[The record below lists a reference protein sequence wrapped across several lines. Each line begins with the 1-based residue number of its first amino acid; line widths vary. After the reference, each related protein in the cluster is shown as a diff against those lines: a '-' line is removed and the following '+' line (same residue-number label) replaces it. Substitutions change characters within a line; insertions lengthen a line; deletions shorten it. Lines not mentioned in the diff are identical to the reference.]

1 MTKILIT
8 EFIDSQSLQNINKK
22 FDVIYKKDAWQN
34 KDFLEKEIQKFDGI
48 IVRNKTSLDKNILI
62 NASNLKFI
70 GRLGVGL
77 DNIDTEYCKKN
88 NIIVQPATGMN
99 SDSVAEYVVN
109 SSLTLLKKTQ
119 IINELTLQGKWPR
132 TSIVTKELKGKIL
145 GLIGFGDIS
154 KKVLKLVNVFDVT
167 CIAYDPFITLKQMEA
182 DNVKKVSFDEILNLA
197 DIISIHVPLNN
208 DTKYLFDRQAFI
220 KMKKQPI
227 IINSSRGGVI
237 NENDLIDAYKNK
249 YISGFALDV
258 FENEPVNETFYKN
271 ISNDMNCI
279 LTPHI
284 AGVTEESN
292 VRVSNFIIDK
302 TNKFFEN
309 FKD

>member
-34 KDFLEKEIQKFDGI
+34 KDFLEREIQKFDGI

-208 DTKYLFDRQAFI
+208 DTKYLFDRQVFI

-237 NENDLIDAYKNK
+237 NENDLIDAYRNK

-271 ISNDMNCI
+271 ISKDMNCI

>member
-1 MTKILIT
+1 MKNILIT
-8 EFIDSQSLQNINKK
+8 EFMNEDSIAILRKNFNVKY
-22 FDVIYKKDAWQN
+22 DLNLYKDEEQIK
-34 KDFLEKEIQKFDGI
+34 KEISNFEVI
-48 IVRNKTSLDKNILI
+48 IVRNKTQLKKTILD
-62 NASNLKFI
+62 NALKLKLI

-77 DNIDTEYCKKN
+77 DNIDKKYCEKKN
-88 NIIVQPATGMN
+88 IHIQTAKGMN

-109 SSLTLLKKTQ
+109 SSLTLLKKTH
-119 IINELTLQGKWPR
+119 IIKEQTLQGKWPR
-132 TSIVTKELKGKIL
+132 TSIVTKELKGKTL

-154 KKVLKLVNVFDVT
+154 KKVLNLVNVFDVS
-167 CIAYDPFITLKQMEA
+167 CIAYDPFITSKQMEA
-182 DNVKKVSFDEILNLA
+182 ENVKKVSFDEILNLA
-197 DIISIHVPLNN
+197 NIISIHVPLNN
-208 DTKYLFDRQAFI
+208 ETKYLFDRQAFI

-237 NENDLIDAYKNK
+237 NEKDLIDAYKNK

-258 FENEPVNETFYKN
+258 FENEPVNEAFYNN
-271 ISNDMNCI
+271 ITNDMNCI

-284 AGVTEESN
+284 AGVTAESN

>member
-34 KDFLEKEIQKFDGI
+34 KDFLEREIQKFDGM
-48 IVRNKTSLDKNILI
+48 IVRNKTSLDKKILI

-109 SSLTLLKKTQ
+109 SSLTLLKKTH
-119 IINELTLQGKWPR
+119 IIKEQTLQGKWPR
-132 TSIVTKELKGKIL
+132 TSIVTKELKGKTL

-154 KKVLKLVNVFDVT
+154 KKVLNLVNVFDVS

-182 DNVKKVSFDEILNLA
+182 ENVKKVSFDEILNLA

-208 DTKYLFDRQAFI
+208 ETKYLFDRQAFI

-237 NENDLIDAYKNK
+237 NEKDLIDAYKNK

-258 FENEPVNETFYKN
+258 FENEPVNEAFYNN
-271 ISNDMNCI
+271 ITYDMNCI

-284 AGVTEESN
+284 AGVTAESN

>member
-8 EFIDSQSLQNINKK
+8 EFIDSQSLQNINNK

-48 IVRNKTSLDKNILI
+48 IVRNKTILDKDILT

-77 DNIDTEYCKKN
+77 DNIDTEYCKRN

-119 IINELTLQGKWPR
+119 IINEQTLQGKWPR
-132 TSIVTKELKGKIL
+132 TTIVTKELKGKIL

-154 KKVLKLVNVFDVT
+154 KKVLNLVNVFDVT
-167 CIAYDPFITLKQMEA
+167 CIAYDPFITSKQMEA
-182 DNVKKVSFDEILNLA
+182 DNVKKVSFDEILNLS

-208 DTKYLFDRQAFI
+208 ETKYLFDRQAFI
-220 KMKKQPI
+220 RMKKQPI

-237 NENDLIDAYKNK
+237 NEKDLIDAYKNK

>member
-34 KDFLEKEIQKFDGI
+34 KDFLEREIQKFDGI
-48 IVRNKTSLDKNILI
+48 IVRNKTSLDKKILI

-99 SDSVAEYVVN
+99 SDSVAEYVLN
-109 SSLTLLKKTQ
+109 SSLTLLKKTH
-119 IINELTLQGKWPR
+119 IIKEQTLQGKWPR
-132 TSIVTKELKGKIL
+132 TSIVTKELKGKTF

-154 KKVLKLVNVFDVT
+154 KKVLNLVNVFDVS
-167 CIAYDPFITLKQMEA
+167 CIAYDPFITSKQMEA
-182 DNVKKVSFDEILNLA
+182 ENVKKVSFDEILNLA
-197 DIISIHVPLNN
+197 NIISIHVPLNN
-208 DTKYLFDRQAFI
+208 ETKYLFDRQAFI

-237 NENDLIDAYKNK
+237 NEKDLIDAYKNK

-258 FENEPVNETFYKN
+258 FENEPVNEEFFNN
-271 ISNDMNCI
+271 ITNDMNCI
-279 LTPHI
+279 LSPHI
-284 AGVTEESN
+284 AGVTAESN

-302 TNKFFEN
+302 TNKFFEY

>member
-1 MTKILIT
+1 MIKILIT

-34 KDFLEKEIQKFDGI
+34 KDFLEKEIQKFDGV

-109 SSLTLLKKTQ
+109 SSLTLLKKSQ
-119 IINELTLQGKWPR
+119 IINEQTLQGKWPR
-132 TSIVTKELKGKIL
+132 TSIVTKELKGKTL

-154 KKVLKLVNVFDVT
+154 KKVLKLINVFDVA
-167 CIAYDPFITLKQMEA
+167 CIAYDPFINSKQMEV
-182 DNVKKVSFDEILNLA
+182 DNIKKVSFDEILNLA

-208 DTKYLFDRQAFI
+208 ETKYLFDRQAFI

-227 IINSSRGGVI
+227 IINSSRGGII
-237 NENDLIDAYKNK
+237 NEKDLIDAYRNK

-284 AGVTEESN
+284 AGVTAESN

>member
-34 KDFLEKEIQKFDGI
+34 KDFLEREIQKFDGI
-48 IVRNKTSLDKNILI
+48 IVRNKTSLDKKILI

-109 SSLTLLKKTQ
+109 SSLTLLRKTH
-119 IINELTLQGKWPR
+119 IIKEQTIQGKWPR
-132 TSIVTKELKGKIL
+132 TSIVTKELKGKTL

-154 KKVLKLVNVFDVT
+154 KKVLNLVNVFDAVSYT
-167 CIAYDPFITLKQMEA
+167 HLTLPT
-182 DNVKKVSFDEILNLA
+182 ILL
-197 DIISIHVPLNN
+197 V
-208 DTKYLFDRQAFI
+208 
-220 KMKKQPI
+220 
-227 IINSSRGGVI
+227 
-237 NENDLIDAYKNK
+237 
-249 YISGFALDV
+249 
-258 FENEPVNETFYKN
+258 
-271 ISNDMNCI
+271 
-279 LTPHI
+279 
-284 AGVTEESN
+284 
-292 VRVSNFIIDK
+292 
-302 TNKFFEN
+302 
-309 FKD
+309 

>member
-1 MTKILIT
+1 MTNILIT
-8 EFIDSQSLQNINKK
+8 EFIDSHSLQNINKE

-48 IVRNKTSLDKNILI
+48 IVRNKTILDKDILT

-77 DNIDTEYCKKN
+77 DNIDTEYCKRN

-119 IINELTLQGKWPR
+119 IINEQTLQGKWPR
-132 TSIVTKELKGKIL
+132 TTIVTKELKGKIL

-154 KKVLKLVNVFDVT
+154 KKVLNLVNVFDVT
-167 CIAYDPFITLKQMEA
+167 CIAYDPFITSKQMEA
-182 DNVKKVSFDEILNLA
+182 DNVKKVSFDEILNLS

-208 DTKYLFDRQAFI
+208 ETKYLFDRQAFI
-220 KMKKQPI
+220 RMKKQPI

-237 NENDLIDAYKNK
+237 NEKDLIDAYKNK

-258 FENEPVNETFYKN
+258 FENEPINETFYKN

>member
-1 MTKILIT
+1 MTNILIT
-8 EFIDSQSLQNINKK
+8 EFIDSHSLQNINKE
-22 FDVIYKKDAWQN
+22 FEVIYKKDAWQN

-48 IVRNKTSLDKNILI
+48 IVRNKTILDKDILT

-77 DNIDTEYCKKN
+77 DNIDTEYCKRN

-119 IINELTLQGKWPR
+119 IINEQTLQGKWPR
-132 TSIVTKELKGKIL
+132 TSIVTKELKGKTL

-154 KKVLKLVNVFDVT
+154 KKVLKLINVFDVA
-167 CIAYDPFITLKQMEA
+167 CIAYDPFINSKQMEV
-182 DNVKKVSFDEILNLA
+182 DNIKKVSFDEILNLA

-208 DTKYLFDRQAFI
+208 ETKYLFDRQAFI

-227 IINSSRGGVI
+227 IINSSRGGII
-237 NENDLIDAYKNK
+237 NEKDLIDAYRNK

-258 FENEPVNETFYKN
+258 FENEPINETFYKN

-284 AGVTEESN
+284 AGVTVESN

>member
-34 KDFLEKEIQKFDGI
+34 KDFLEREIQKFDGI

-109 SSLTLLKKTQ
+109 SSLTLLKKTH
-119 IINELTLQGKWPR
+119 IIKEQTLQGKWPR
-132 TSIVTKELKGKIL
+132 TSIVTKELKGKTL

-154 KKVLKLVNVFDVT
+154 KKVLNLVNVFDVT
-167 CIAYDPFITLKQMEA
+167 CIAYDPFLTSTQMQAE
-182 DNVKKVSFDEILNLA
+182 NVKKVSFDEILNLA

-208 DTKYLFDRQAFI
+208 ETKYLFDRQTFI

-237 NENDLIDAYKNK
+237 NEKDLIDAYKNK

>member
-34 KDFLEKEIQKFDGI
+34 KDFLEREIQKFDGI
-48 IVRNKTSLDKNILI
+48 IVRNKTSLDKKILI

-109 SSLTLLKKTQ
+109 SSLTLLKKTH
-119 IINELTLQGKWPR
+119 IIKEQTLQGKWPR
-132 TSIVTKELKGKIL
+132 TSIVTKELKGKTL

-154 KKVLKLVNVFDVT
+154 KKVLNLVNVFDVS
-167 CIAYDPFITLKQMEA
+167 CIAYDPFITSKQMEA
-182 DNVKKVSFDEILNLA
+182 ANVKKVLFDEILNLA

-208 DTKYLFDRQAFI
+208 ETKYLFDRQAFI

-237 NENDLIDAYKNK
+237 NEKDLIDAYKNK

>member
-8 EFIDSQSLQNINKK
+8 EFIDSQSLQNINNK

-48 IVRNKTSLDKNILI
+48 IVRNKTSLDKKILI

-109 SSLTLLKKTQ
+109 SSLTLLKKTH
-119 IINELTLQGKWPR
+119 IIKEQTLQGKWPR
-132 TSIVTKELKGKIL
+132 TSIVTNELKGKTF

-154 KKVLKLVNVFDVT
+154 KKVLNLVNVFEVS
-167 CIAYDPFITLKQMEA
+167 CIAYDPFITSKQMEA
-182 DNVKKVSFDEILNLA
+182 ENVKKVSFDEILNLA
-197 DIISIHVPLNN
+197 NIISIHVPLNN
-208 DTKYLFDRQAFI
+208 ETKYLFDRQAFI

-237 NENDLIDAYKNK
+237 NEKDLIDAYKNK

>member
-1 MTKILIT
+1 MIKILIT

-34 KDFLEKEIQKFDGI
+34 KDFLEKEIQKFDGV

-109 SSLTLLKKTQ
+109 SSLTLLKKSQ
-119 IINELTLQGKWPR
+119 IINEQTLQGKWPR
-132 TSIVTKELKGKIL
+132 TSIVTKELKGKTF

-154 KKVLKLVNVFDVT
+154 KKVLKLINVFDVA
-167 CIAYDPFITLKQMEA
+167 CIAYDPFINSKQMEV
-182 DNVKKVSFDEILNLA
+182 DNIKKVSFDEILNLA

-208 DTKYLFDRQAFI
+208 ETKYLFDRQAFI

-227 IINSSRGGVI
+227 IINSSRGGII
-237 NENDLIDAYKNK
+237 NEKDLIDAYKNK

-258 FENEPVNETFYKN
+258 FENEPINETFYKN

-284 AGVTEESN
+284 AGVTAESN

>member
-1 MTKILIT
+1 
-8 EFIDSQSLQNINKK
+8 
-22 FDVIYKKDAWQN
+22 
-34 KDFLEKEIQKFDGI
+34 
-48 IVRNKTSLDKNILI
+48 
-62 NASNLKFI
+62 
-70 GRLGVGL
+70 
-77 DNIDTEYCKKN
+77 
-88 NIIVQPATGMN
+88 MN

-109 SSLTLLKKTQ
+109 SSLTLLKKTH
-119 IINELTLQGKWPR
+119 IIKEQTLQGKWPR
-132 TSIVTKELKGKIL
+132 TSIVTKELKGKTL

-154 KKVLKLVNVFDVT
+154 KKVLKLINVFDVA
-167 CIAYDPFITLKQMEA
+167 CIAYDPFINSKQMEV
-182 DNVKKVSFDEILNLA
+182 DNIKKVSFDEILNLA

-208 DTKYLFDRQAFI
+208 KTKYLFDRQAFI

-237 NENDLIDAYKNK
+237 NEKDLIDAYKNK

-258 FENEPVNETFYKN
+258 FENEPVNEAFYNN
-271 ISNDMNCI
+271 ITNDMNCI

-284 AGVTEESN
+284 AGVTAESN

>member
-34 KDFLEKEIQKFDGI
+34 KDFLEREIQKFDGI
-48 IVRNKTSLDKNILI
+48 IVRNKTSLDKKILI

-99 SDSVAEYVVN
+99 SDSVAEYVLN
-109 SSLTLLKKTQ
+109 SSLTLLKKTH
-119 IINELTLQGKWPR
+119 IIKEQTLQGKWPR
-132 TSIVTKELKGKIL
+132 TSIVTKELKGKTL

-154 KKVLKLVNVFDVT
+154 KKVLNLVNVFDVS
-167 CIAYDPFITLKQMEA
+167 CIAYDPFITSKQMETE
-182 DNVKKVSFDEILNLA
+182 NVKKVSFDEILNLA

-208 DTKYLFDRQAFI
+208 ETKYLFDRQAFI

-227 IINSSRGGVI
+227 IINSSRGGII
-237 NENDLIDAYKNK
+237 NEKDLIDAYKNK

-258 FENEPVNETFYKN
+258 FENEPVNEAFYNN
-271 ISNDMNCI
+271 ITNDMNCF

-284 AGVTEESN
+284 AGVTAESN

>member
-48 IVRNKTSLDKNILI
+48 IVRNKTSLDKKILI

-109 SSLTLLKKTQ
+109 SSLTLLKKSQ
-119 IINELTLQGKWPR
+119 IINEQTLQGKWPR
-132 TSIVTKELKGKIL
+132 TSIVTKELKGKTL

-154 KKVLKLVNVFDVT
+154 KKVLKLINVFDVA
-167 CIAYDPFITLKQMEA
+167 CIAYDPFINSKQMEV
-182 DNVKKVSFDEILNLA
+182 DNIKKVSFDEILNLA

-208 DTKYLFDRQAFI
+208 ETKYLFDRQAFI

-227 IINSSRGGVI
+227 IINSSRGGII
-237 NENDLIDAYKNK
+237 NEKDLIDAYRNK

-258 FENEPVNETFYKN
+258 FENEPINETFYKN

-284 AGVTEESN
+284 AGVTAESN

>member
-34 KDFLEKEIQKFDGI
+34 KDFLEREIQKFDGI
-48 IVRNKTSLDKNILI
+48 IVRNKTSLDKKILI

-109 SSLTLLKKTQ
+109 SSLTLLKKTH
-119 IINELTLQGKWPR
+119 IIKEQTLQGKWPR
-132 TSIVTKELKGKIL
+132 TSIVTKELKGKTL

-154 KKVLKLVNVFDVT
+154 KKVLNLVNVFDVS
-167 CIAYDPFITLKQMEA
+167 CIAYDPFITSKQMEA
-182 DNVKKVSFDEILNLA
+182 ENVKKVSFDEILNLA

-208 DTKYLFDRQAFI
+208 ETKYLFDRQAFI

-237 NENDLIDAYKNK
+237 NEKDLIDAYKNK

-258 FENEPVNETFYKN
+258 FENEPVNETFYNN
-271 ISNDMNCI
+271 ITNDMNCI

-284 AGVTEESN
+284 AGVTAESN

>member
-8 EFIDSQSLQNINKK
+8 EFMDSQSLQNINKK

-34 KDFLEKEIQKFDGI
+34 KDFLEREIQKFDGI
-48 IVRNKTSLDKNILI
+48 IVRNKTSLDKKILI

-109 SSLTLLKKTQ
+109 SSLTLLKKTH
-119 IINELTLQGKWPR
+119 IIKEQTLQGKWPR
-132 TSIVTKELKGKIL
+132 TSIVTKELKGKTF

-154 KKVLKLVNVFDVT
+154 KKVLNLVNVFDVI
-167 CIAYDPFITLKQMEA
+167 CIAYDPFITSIQMEA
-182 DNVKKVSFDEILNLA
+182 ENVKKVSFDEILNLA
-197 DIISIHVPLNN
+197 NIISIHVPLNN
-208 DTKYLFDRQAFI
+208 ETKYLFDRQAFI

-237 NENDLIDAYKNK
+237 NEKDLIDAYKNK

-258 FENEPVNETFYKN
+258 FENEPVNEAFYNN
-271 ISNDMNCI
+271 IANDMNCI

-284 AGVTEESN
+284 AGVTAESN

>member
-1 MTKILIT
+1 MIKILIT

-34 KDFLEKEIQKFDGI
+34 KDFLEKEIQKFDGV
-48 IVRNKTSLDKNILI
+48 IVRNKTNLDKNILI

-109 SSLTLLKKTQ
+109 SSLTLLKKSQ
-119 IINELTLQGKWPR
+119 IINEQTLQGKWPR
-132 TSIVTKELKGKIL
+132 TSIVTKELKGKTL

-154 KKVLKLVNVFDVT
+154 KKVLKLINVFDVT
-167 CIAYDPFITLKQMEA
+167 CMAYDPFIKSKQMEV
-182 DNVKKVSFDEILNLA
+182 DNIKKVSFDEILNLA

-208 DTKYLFDRQAFI
+208 ETKYLFDRQAFI

-227 IINSSRGGVI
+227 IINSSRGGII
-237 NENDLIDAYKNK
+237 NEKDLIDAYRNK

-258 FENEPVNETFYKN
+258 FENEPINETFYKN

-284 AGVTEESN
+284 AGVTAESN

>member
-48 IVRNKTSLDKNILI
+48 IVRNKTSLDKKILI

-109 SSLTLLKKTQ
+109 SSLTLLKKTH
-119 IINELTLQGKWPR
+119 IIKEQTLQGKWPR
-132 TSIVTKELKGKIL
+132 TSIVTKELKGKTL

-154 KKVLKLVNVFDVT
+154 KKVLNLVNVFDVS
-167 CIAYDPFITLKQMEA
+167 CIAYDPFITSTQMEA
-182 DNVKKVSFDEILNLA
+182 ENVKKVSFDEILNLA

-208 DTKYLFDRQAFI
+208 ETKYLFDRQAFI

-237 NENDLIDAYKNK
+237 NEKDLIDAYKNK

-258 FENEPVNETFYKN
+258 FENEPVNEVFYNN
-271 ISNDMNCI
+271 ITNDMNCI

-284 AGVTEESN
+284 AGVTAESN

>member
-34 KDFLEKEIQKFDGI
+34 KDFLEREIQKFDGI
-48 IVRNKTSLDKNILI
+48 IVRNKTSLDKKILI

-109 SSLTLLKKTQ
+109 SSLTLLKKTH
-119 IINELTLQGKWPR
+119 IIKEQTIQGKWPR
-132 TSIVTKELKGKIL
+132 TSIVTKELKGKTL

-154 KKVLKLVNVFDVT
+154 KKVSNLVNVFDVS
-167 CIAYDPFITLKQMEA
+167 CIAYDPFITSKQMEVE
-182 DNVKKVSFDEILNLA
+182 NVKKVSFDEILNLA
-197 DIISIHVPLNN
+197 NIISIHVPLNN
-208 DTKYLFDRQAFI
+208 ETKYLFDRQAFI

-237 NENDLIDAYKNK
+237 NEKDLIDAYKNK

-258 FENEPVNETFYKN
+258 FENEPVNEVFYNN
-271 ISNDMNCI
+271 ITNDMNCI

-284 AGVTEESN
+284 AGVTAESN

>member
-109 SSLTLLKKTQ
+109 SSLTLLKKSQ
-119 IINELTLQGKWPR
+119 ILNEQTLQGKWPR

-154 KKVLKLVNVFDVT
+154 KKVLKLINVFDVT
-167 CIAYDPFITLKQMEA
+167 CIAYDPFINSKQMEV
-182 DNVKKVSFDEILNLA
+182 DNIKKVSFDEILNLA
-197 DIISIHVPLNN
+197 DIISIHVPLNKE
-208 DTKYLFDRQAFI
+208 TKYLFDKHAFI

-227 IINSSRGGVI
+227 IINSSRGGII
-237 NENDLIDAYKNK
+237 NEKDLIDAYKNK

-258 FENEPVNETFYKN
+258 FENEPINETFYKN

-284 AGVTEESN
+284 AGVTAESN

>member
-1 MTKILIT
+1 MIKILIT

-34 KDFLEKEIQKFDGI
+34 KDFLEKEIQKFDGV

-119 IINELTLQGKWPR
+119 IIKEQTLQGKWPR
-132 TSIVTKELKGKIL
+132 TSIVTKELKGKTL

-154 KKVLKLVNVFDVT
+154 KKVLKLINVFDVA
-167 CIAYDPFITLKQMEA
+167 CIAYDPFINSKQMEV
-182 DNVKKVSFDEILNLA
+182 DNIKKVSFDEILNLA

-208 DTKYLFDRQAFI
+208 ETKYLFDRQAFI

-227 IINSSRGGVI
+227 IINSSRGGII
-237 NENDLIDAYKNK
+237 NEKDLIDAYRNK

-258 FENEPVNETFYKN
+258 FENEPINETFYKN

-284 AGVTEESN
+284 AGVTAESN

>member
-34 KDFLEKEIQKFDGI
+34 KDFLEKEIQKFDGV

-109 SSLTLLKKTQ
+109 SSLTLLKKTH
-119 IINELTLQGKWPR
+119 IIKEQTLQGKWPR
-132 TSIVTKELKGKIL
+132 TSIVTKELKGKTL

-154 KKVLKLVNVFDVT
+154 KKVLKLINVFDVA
-167 CIAYDPFITLKQMEA
+167 CIAYDPFINSKQMEV
-182 DNVKKVSFDEILNLA
+182 DNIKKVSFDEILNLA
-197 DIISIHVPLNN
+197 DIISIHVPLNKE
-208 DTKYLFDRQAFI
+208 TKYLFDRQAFI

-227 IINSSRGGVI
+227 IINSSRGGII
-237 NENDLIDAYKNK
+237 NEKDLIDAYRNK

-258 FENEPVNETFYKN
+258 FENEPINETFYKN

-284 AGVTEESN
+284 AGVTAESN

>member
-34 KDFLEKEIQKFDGI
+34 KDFLEREIHKFDGI
-48 IVRNKTSLDKNILI
+48 IVRNKTSLDKKILI

-109 SSLTLLKKTQ
+109 SSLTLLKKTH
-119 IINELTLQGKWPR
+119 IIKEQTLQGKWPR
-132 TSIVTKELKGKIL
+132 TSIVTKELKGKTL

-154 KKVLKLVNVFDVT
+154 KKVLNLVNVFDVS
-167 CIAYDPFITLKQMEA
+167 CIAYDPFITSKQMEA
-182 DNVKKVSFDEILNLA
+182 ENVKKVSFDEILNLA

-208 DTKYLFDRQAFI
+208 ETKYLFDRQAFI

-237 NENDLIDAYKNK
+237 NEKDLIDAYKNK

-258 FENEPVNETFYKN
+258 FENEPVNEAFYNN
-271 ISNDMNCI
+271 ITNDMNLSLI
-279 LTPHI
+279 HI
-284 AGVTEESN
+284 
-292 VRVSNFIIDK
+292 
-302 TNKFFEN
+302 
-309 FKD
+309 

>member
-1 MTKILIT
+1 MIKILIT

-34 KDFLEKEIQKFDGI
+34 KDFLEKEIQKFDGV

-109 SSLTLLKKTQ
+109 SSLTLLKKSQ
-119 IINELTLQGKWPR
+119 IINEQTLQGKWPR
-132 TSIVTKELKGKIL
+132 TSIVTKELKGKTL

-154 KKVLKLVNVFDVT
+154 KKVLKLINVFDVA
-167 CIAYDPFITLKQMEA
+167 CIAYDPFINSKQMEV
-182 DNVKKVSFDEILNLA
+182 DNIKKVSFDEILNLA

-208 DTKYLFDRQAFI
+208 ETKYLFDRQAFI

-227 IINSSRGGVI
+227 IINSSRGGII
-237 NENDLIDAYKNK
+237 NEKDLIDAYRNK

-258 FENEPVNETFYKN
+258 FENEPINETFYKN

-284 AGVTEESN
+284 AGVTAESN

>member
-1 MTKILIT
+1 MIKILIT

-99 SDSVAEYVVN
+99 SNSVAEYVVN
-109 SSLTLLKKTQ
+109 SSLTLLKKSQ
-119 IINELTLQGKWPR
+119 IINEQTLQGKWPR
-132 TSIVTKELKGKIL
+132 TSIITKELKGKTF

-154 KKVLKLVNVFDVT
+154 KKVLKLINVFDVA
-167 CIAYDPFITLKQMEA
+167 CIAYDPFINSKQMEV
-182 DNVKKVSFDEILNLA
+182 DNIKKVSFDEILNLA

-208 DTKYLFDRQAFI
+208 ETKYLFDRQAFI

-227 IINSSRGGVI
+227 IINSSRGGII
-237 NENDLIDAYKNK
+237 NEKDLIDAYRNK

-258 FENEPVNETFYKN
+258 FENEPINETFYKN

-284 AGVTEESN
+284 AGVTAESN

>member
-1 MTKILIT
+1 MTRILIT
-8 EFIDSQSLQNINKK
+8 EFIDSQSLQNINKA

-34 KDFLEKEIQKFDGI
+34 IDYLKKEIQKFDGI
-48 IVRNKTSLDKNILI
+48 IIRNKTILDKNILI

-77 DNIDTEYCKKN
+77 DNIDTEYSKN
-88 NIIVQPATGMN
+88 NNIFVQPATGMN
-99 SDSVAEYVVN
+99 ADSVAEYVIN
-109 SSLTLLKKTQ
+109 SSLTLLKKTK
-119 IINELTLQGKWPR
+119 IINDQTLKGKWPR
-132 TSIVTKELKGKIL
+132 TSIITKELKGKIL

-154 KKVLKLVNVFDVT
+154 KKVLKLAGAFDVSS
-167 CIAYDPFITLKQMEA
+167 IAYDPFISHKEMEA
-182 DNVKKVSFDEILNLA
+182 VNVKKVSFDEILNLS
-197 DIISIHVPLNN
+197 DIISIHVPLN
-208 DTKYLFDRQAFI
+208 DETKYLFDRRSFT

-237 NENDLIDAYKNK
+237 NEKDLIDAYTNN

-258 FENEPVNETFYKN
+258 FENEPVNESLYKN

-284 AGVTEESN
+284 AGITVESN

>member
-34 KDFLEKEIQKFDGI
+34 KDFLEREIQKFDGI

-77 DNIDTEYCKKN
+77 DNIDTEYCKNN

-119 IINELTLQGKWPR
+119 IIKEQTLQGKWPR

-208 DTKYLFDRQAFI
+208 DTKYLFDRQVFI

-237 NENDLIDAYKNK
+237 NESDLIDAYRNK

-271 ISNDMNCI
+271 ISKDMNCI

>member
-48 IVRNKTSLDKNILI
+48 IVRNKTSLDKKILI
-62 NASNLKFI
+62 SASNLKFI

-77 DNIDTEYCKKN
+77 DNIDTEYCKNN

-167 CIAYDPFITLKQMEA
+167 CIAYDPFITLKEMEA

-208 DTKYLFDRQAFI
+208 DTKYLFDRQVFI

-227 IINSSRGGVI
+227 IINSSRGGII
-237 NENDLIDAYKNK
+237 NEIDLIDAYRNK

-271 ISNDMNCI
+271 ISKDMNCI

>member
-34 KDFLEKEIQKFDGI
+34 KDFLEREIQKFDGI
-48 IVRNKTSLDKNILI
+48 IVRNKTSLDKKILI

-109 SSLTLLKKTQ
+109 SSLTLLKKSQ
-119 IINELTLQGKWPR
+119 IINEQTLQGKWPR
-132 TSIVTKELKGKIL
+132 TSIITKELKGKTF

-154 KKVLKLVNVFDVT
+154 KKVLKLINVFDVA
-167 CIAYDPFITLKQMEA
+167 CIAYDPFINSKQMEV
-182 DNVKKVSFDEILNLA
+182 DNIKKVSFDEILNLA

-208 DTKYLFDRQAFI
+208 ETKYLFDRQAFI

-227 IINSSRGGVI
+227 IINSSRGGII
-237 NENDLIDAYKNK
+237 NEKDLIDAYRNK

-258 FENEPVNETFYKN
+258 FENEPINETFYKN

-284 AGVTEESN
+284 AGVTAESN